1 MSALFEFVDVHV
13 RDGDQQILRGVTV
26 DIPRGGI
33 TVITGPSGSGKSTLL
48 RLCNRL
54 VVASEGSIRFRGTD
68 LMAIDPIELRRRV
81 GLVFQR
87 PTPFP
92 GTVVDNLR
100 VAAQLDDTA
109 ATALL
114 ERVGLDG
121 ALLGREARTLSGG
134 EAQRMCLARTLA
146 TGCEVVL
153 ADESTSSLDPDATE
167 VVERTARRIAD
178 DGDTVLWVTHDPA
191 QADRLADH
199 RVHVEEG
206 RVVD

>member
-1 MSALFEFVDVHV
+1 VSTLFSFADVHV
-13 RDGDQQILRGVTV
+13 RDGDQHVLRGVTV
-26 DIPRGGI
+26 DVPEGGI

-54 VVASEGSIRFRGTD
+54 AVPSSGSIRFRGDD
-68 LMAIDPIELRRRV
+68 LLSLDPIELRRRV
-81 GLVFQR
+81 GMVFQR

-92 GTVVDNLR
+92 GSVADNLR
-100 VAAQLDDTA
+100 VAAALDDA
-109 ATALL
+109 AAEVLL
-114 ERVGLDG
+114 GRVGLDPTMLDRD
-121 ALLGREARTLSGG
+121 ALALSGG

-153 ADESTSSLDPDATE
+153 ADESTSSLDPEATE
-167 VVERTARRIAD
+167 VVERTVRRIAD
-178 DGDTVLWVTHDPA
+178 EGDTVLWVTHDVA

-199 RVHVEEG
+199 RIHMEEG